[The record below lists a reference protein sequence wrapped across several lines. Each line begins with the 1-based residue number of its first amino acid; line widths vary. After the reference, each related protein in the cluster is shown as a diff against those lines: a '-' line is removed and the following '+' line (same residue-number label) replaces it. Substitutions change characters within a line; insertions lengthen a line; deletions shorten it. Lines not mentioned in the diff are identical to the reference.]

1 METCTTTNIYLN
13 NETNLLFQIQD
24 LILVTAMHFLVFW
37 VYHVL
42 FVLELHMFLK
52 NNKIIFMILKLI
64 N

>member
-42 FVLELHMFLK
+42 FVLELRTFLK
-52 NNKIIFMILKLI
+52 NNKTILMILKLI